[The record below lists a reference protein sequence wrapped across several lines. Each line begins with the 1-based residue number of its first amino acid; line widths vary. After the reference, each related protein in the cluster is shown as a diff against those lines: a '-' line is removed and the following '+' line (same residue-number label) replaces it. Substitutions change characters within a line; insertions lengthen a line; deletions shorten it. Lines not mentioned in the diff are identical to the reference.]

1 VVRVSVESEPGAVL
15 DVVCDVCGESTRIG
29 GGLQFTTLQ
38 AFWGEGS
45 EHSGEDY
52 ELHLCERCFFTQ
64 VAGMKRIRWL
74 GCMFEDAGDSLLQ
87 DESYGR
93 IWKRSRD
100 DAKDEE

>member
-1 VVRVSVESEPGAVL
+1 MRISGKSDPGAVP
-15 DVVCDVCGESTRIG
+15 DVACDVCGESTRMG
-29 GGLQFTTLQ
+29 VGLQFATLQ
-38 AFWGEGS
+38 ASWREGS
-45 EHSGEDY
+45 EHCGEDY

-64 VAGMKRIRWL
+64 VAGMKRMRWL

-93 IWKRSRD
+93 VWTASRD